1 MAIYFFDSSA
11 IVKRYLNEIG
21 TAWVTKIFDPAG
33 SSEIY
38 IARISGAEVVAAIAR
53 LGLAGSIPRSK
64 TTSAIS
70 QFRREFV
77 STFQIVETTPT
88 LIARAMDIAES
99 HDLRGYDSVQLAS
112 ALEML
117 ALRSRLGLAGLTFVS
132 ADSELNAA
140 AMAEGLNVDDPN
152 AHP

>member
-1 MAIYFFDSSA
+1 MTIYFFDSSA

-21 TAWVTKIFDPAG
+21 TNWVTNIFDPAA

-38 IARISGAEVVAAIAR
+38 IARISGAEVVAAITR
-53 LGLAGSIPRSK
+53 RGITGSISASQV
-64 TTSAIS
+64 TSAVS
-70 QFRREFV
+70 QFHREFV
-77 STFQIVETTPT
+77 SAFQIVEITPT
-88 LIARAMDIAES
+88 LVARAMDVAET
-99 HDLRGYDSVQLAS
+99 HALRGYGSVQLAS
-112 ALEML
+112 ALEMVT
-117 ALRSRLGLAGLTFVS
+117 LRSALGLTGLTFVS

>member
-21 TAWVTKIFDPAG
+21 TAWVTNIFDPA
-33 SSEIY
+33 SDSEIY

-53 LGLAGSIPRSK
+53 RGFTGSITASK
-64 TTSAIS
+64 VTNAIS

-77 STFQIVETTPT
+77 SAFQIVEITPA
-88 LIARAMDIAES
+88 LVAQAMDAAEN
-99 HDLRGYDSVQLAS
+99 HALRGYDAVQLAS
-112 ALEML
+112 ALEMIT
-117 ALRSRLGLAGLTFVS
+117 LRSTLGLAGLTFVS
-132 ADSELNAA
+132 ADSNLNAA

>member
-1 MAIYFFDSSA
+1 VTIYFFDSSA

-21 TAWVTKIFDPAG
+21 TAWVTSIFDPAA

-38 IARISGAEVVAAIAR
+38 ITRISGAEVVAAIIR
-53 LGLAGSIPRSK
+53 RGITGSIAASK
-64 TTSAIS
+64 VTNAIS

-77 STFQIVETTPT
+77 SAFQIVEITPT
-88 LIARAMDIAES
+88 LIARAMDVAET
-99 HDLRGYDSVQLAS
+99 HALRGYDSVQLAS
-112 ALEML
+112 ALEMV
-117 ALRSRLGLAGLTFVS
+117 ALRSALGLTGLTFVS
-132 ADSELNAA
+132 ADSNLNAA